1 MIKNRYL
8 YDKNDFNNYF
18 STDVCSYKEDVL
30 NGLKN
35 GKCCSTRNVAALS
48 NLLQCLLQSIHQ
60 KISNLCGNRDFF
72 KKISTHNMN
81 LFYLTKPWNWESYG
95 VILQMQAYFDRH
107 RIPVIV
113 VSPNSNQRRIETNNT
128 LMMKNDHFREKI
140 FFHYN
145 SKKQYKK
152 ENNKHD
158 RLKTVPT
165 KHQR

>member
-1 MIKNRYL
+1 MANIVVLVMWQLCQIFYNALYNLSIKKL
-8 YDKNDFNNYF
+8 VTF
-18 STDVCSYKEDVL
+18 VEI
-30 NGLKN
+30 G
-35 GKCCSTRNVAALS
+35 
-48 NLLQCLLQSIHQ
+48 I
-60 KISNLCGNRDFF
+60 FF
-72 KKISTHNMN
+72 KKVSTHNMN
-81 LFYLTKPWNWESYG
+81 LFYLTKARNWESYR
-95 VILQMQAYFDRH
+95 VIRQMQAYLDSN

-113 VSPNSNQRRIETNNT
+113 VSPNSNQRRIKTNNT

>member
-1 MIKNRYL
+1 
-8 YDKNDFNNYF
+8 
-18 STDVCSYKEDVL
+18 
-30 NGLKN
+30 
-35 GKCCSTRNVAALS
+35 
-48 NLLQCLLQSIHQ
+48 
-60 KISNLCGNRDFF
+60 
-72 KKISTHNMN
+72 
-81 LFYLTKPWNWESYG
+81 
-95 VILQMQAYFDRH
+95 MQAYLDSH